1 MCCTF
6 LLTSTP
12 LVISNPTSDG
22 QLKNGT
28 QKFNDKFLD
37 QQEKKIHSLSLVKT
51 IFSEF
56 DKQFDGK
63 IANMT
68 FWQIFFGSE

>member
-12 LVISNPTSDG
+12 LVISNQTSDG

-37 QQEKKIHSLSLVKT
+37 QQEKKIHSLSIVKT
-51 IFSEF
+51 TFCEF

-63 IANMT
+63 IAT
-68 FWQIFFGSE
+68 FWQIFLRFE